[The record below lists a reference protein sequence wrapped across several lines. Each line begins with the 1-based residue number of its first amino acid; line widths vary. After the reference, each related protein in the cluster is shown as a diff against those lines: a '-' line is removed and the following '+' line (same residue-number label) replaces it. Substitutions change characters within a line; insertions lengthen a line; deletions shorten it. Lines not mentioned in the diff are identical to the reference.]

1 MKEEG
6 DEEKLHLA
14 LGEYSSKLK
23 RNGPEAVARWL
34 EDYRVSIQKKSSDL
48 TQIMGHDELRD
59 TFVRMHNFERHFH
72 FVPMISRA
80 FVCLHMLTPYGA
92 VSGHRK

>member
-23 RNGPEAVARWL
+23 RNGPVHSEQSA
-34 EDYRVSIQKKSSDL
+34 
-48 TQIMGHDELRD
+48 T
-59 TFVRMHNFERHFH
+59 
-72 FVPMISRA
+72 
-80 FVCLHMLTPYGA
+80 
-92 VSGHRK
+92 